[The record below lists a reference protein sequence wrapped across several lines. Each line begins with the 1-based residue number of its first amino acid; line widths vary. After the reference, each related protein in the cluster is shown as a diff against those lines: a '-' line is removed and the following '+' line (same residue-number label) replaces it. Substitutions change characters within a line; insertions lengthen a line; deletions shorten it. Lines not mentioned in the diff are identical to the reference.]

1 MQFLKDIFNLFFPDV
16 CLNCKLQLS
25 KNESLIC
32 TQCRHDFPETNFTNT
47 PENII
52 EKKFYGRVP
61 LQAATSLF
69 YYHKNGKVQQIIH
82 QLKYKQQQ
90 EIGTL
95 FGNWLGEEM
104 EQSDRFNTID
114 FVVPVPLHPKKI
126 KTRGYNQLTK
136 FGESISKKLNSQ
148 YIENKLV
155 KIGSTNTQTHK
166 SRLERWKSTQH
177 LFDLSDISFFE
188 NKHVLLIDDVI
199 TTGATI
205 ESCTNQL
212 LKTKNI
218 KISIAVMAFTE

>member
-1 MQFLKDIFNLFFPDV
+1 MQLLKAIFNLFFPDV
-16 CLNCKLQLS
+16 CLNCKLQLR

-32 TQCRHDFPETNFTNT
+32 TQCRHDFPQTNFTNT
-47 PENII
+47 PENLI

-61 LQAATSLF
+61 LHAATSLF

-82 QLKYKQQQ
+82 QLKYKNQQ

-95 FGNWLGEEM
+95 FGNWLGEEVL
-104 EQSDRFNTID
+104 QSNRFNTID
-114 FVVPVPLHPKKI
+114 CIVPVPLHPKK
-126 KTRGYNQLTK
+126 KKKRGYNQLTK
-136 FGESISKKLNSQ
+136 FGEAISKKLNSEL
-148 YIENKLV
+148 IENKLI
-155 KIGSTNTQTHK
+155 KIESTDTQTQK
-166 SRLERWKSTQH
+166 GRIERWRNAQH
-177 LFDLSDISFFE
+177 LFELTDTSFFE

-205 ESCTNQL
+205 ESCVNQL

>member
-1 MQFLKDIFNLFFPDV
+1 MQLLKDVFNLFFPDV

-32 TQCRHDFPETNFTNT
+32 TQCRHDFPQTNFTNT
-47 PENII
+47 PENLI

-61 LQAATSLF
+61 LYAATSLF
-69 YYHKNGKVQQIIH
+69 YYQKNGKVQQIIH
-82 QLKYKQQQ
+82 QLKYKKQQ

-104 EQSDRFNTID
+104 VQSNRFNTID
-114 FVVPVPLHPKKI
+114 YVVPVPLHPKKK

-136 FGESISKKLNSQ
+136 FGEVLSEKLNSQ
-148 YIENKLV
+148 LIENKLI
-155 KIGSTNTQTHK
+155 KIASTETQTHK
-166 SRLERWKSTQH
+166 SRVERWRSTQH
-177 LFDLSDISFFE
+177 LFNLSDVSFFE
-188 NKHVLLIDDVI
+188 NKHVLLIDDVV

-205 ESCTNQL
+205 ESCANQL

>member
-47 PENII
+47 PDNII

-82 QLKYKQQQ
+82 QLKYKNQQ
-90 EIGTL
+90 EIGVL
-95 FGNWLGEEM
+95 FGDWLGEEM
-104 EQSDRFNTID
+104 LQSGRFNTID
-114 FVVPVPLHPKKI
+114 FVIPVPLHPKKM

-136 FGESISKKLNSQ
+136 FGEVLAEKLNSQ
-148 YIENKLV
+148 LIENKLV